1 MLLRVKVPAYSWK
14 PLLASTTHWS
24 PTGKQW
30 QCEFASQPSK
40 YLNTA
45 QSGRTVLP
53 QSHDH
58 QGFHW
63 LLSPLPRCLNILLA
77 LLPPS
82 LWPSPLLP
90 PLFRAGKNK
99 WEVPLFLPCLAAS
112 RSAGILLPTALCA
125 AGEGRA
131 PLRGGS
137 LRRAIPGLAAEVL
150 RKSQLHCTE
159 DKRGPEIKVFLQV
172 LLASPGAQ
180 ALCLPNFDTP
190 PPTRSL

>member
-45 QSGRTVLP
+45 QSWRTVLP

-82 LWPSPLLP
+82 LWPLPLLP

-99 WEVPLFLPCLAAS
+99 WEVPPLPPVLSGFTVRWHLAAHS
-112 RSAGILLPTALCA
+112 ALRCGGRESTAQRRFSPQSNSGASCGSPKKKSTSLHGGQTRTRDKSISAG
-125 AGEGRA
+125 
-131 PLRGGS
+131 S
-137 LRRAIPGLAAEVL
+137 LSFPW
-150 RKSQLHCTE
+150 SSSSM
-159 DKRGPEIKVFLQV
+159 
-172 LLASPGAQ
+172 SP
-180 ALCLPNFDTP
+180 
-190 PPTRSL
+190 

>member
-1 MLLRVKVPAYSWK
+1 MNLHHSQANTLTQRSPGGQSFR
-14 PLLASTTHWS
+14 S
-24 PTGKQW
+24 PTTTKG
-30 QCEFASQPSK
+30 FIDSSHLFP
-40 YLNTA
+40 
-45 QSGRTVLP
+45 GVLI
-53 QSHDH
+53 SC
-58 QGFHW
+58 W
-63 LLSPLPRCLNILLA
+63 LSSLLLSDLYPFCPLYLEL
-77 LLPPS
+77 
-82 LWPSPLLP
+82 
-90 PLFRAGKNK
+90 GKTNEK
-99 WEVPLFLPCLAAS
+99 SPLFLPCLAAS